1 MFTEPTDRAVR
12 EWEEQIFF
20 SDPADEP
27 ELDAAYTGRLYG
39 EMYRSTSLNDGYAL
53 NTTAWD

>member
-27 ELDAAYTGRLYG
+27 ELDSVNTGRLY
-39 EMYRSTSLNDGYAL
+39 EDLYRVTSCTDGYAL

>member
-1 MFTEPTDRAVR
+1 MYTEPTDRALQ

-20 SDPADEP
+20 SAPEDEP
-27 ELDAAYTGRLYG
+27 ELDSVNTGRLY
-39 EMYRSTSLNDGYAL
+39 EELYLVTSYTEGYAV